1 MPGSWNPIHE
11 NHAIDVMGALVTFS
25 QPIPNLLLNKALK
38 RSEDASFAAGLR
50 SRAGTAG
57 VSVVIGSEGVSTGAA
72 PPMYGRIF
80 NSLVE
85 GEEIAAGPS
94 RVAEQL
100 QVTPIQVI
108 YRTWSYVSWAWQI
121 ERMKLLMGP
130 AISTVQDSVSFAVQ
144 RLEYLDRFRFA
155 GDLSDTELTSLLR
168 VGSPLIAPHVFSRT
182 DLWHSHTGAFL
193 PSPDGVKR
201 LEQVHIDCIDE
212 PAIPAPDTPKT
223 RWINVMTARE
233 DRFPTDGVDEPDR
246 NGDSIFNRFDLLHS
260 ELKETFATVVTDDVA
275 RRIYL
280 REG

>member
-11 NHAIDVMGALVTFS
+11 NHAIDVMAALVTFS

-50 SRAGTAG
+50 SRHRTAG
-57 VSVVIGSEGVSTGAA
+57 IAVVIDSVGVSSGAA

-85 GEEIAAGPS
+85 GEETTAGPP
-94 RVAEQL
+94 RLAEQL
-100 QVTPIQVI
+100 QVTPTQII
-108 YRTWSYVSWAWQI
+108 YRTWSYVSWTWQI
-121 ERMKLLMGP
+121 ERMKTLMGP
-130 AISTVQDSVSFAVQ
+130 AISTVQDSVSFAMQ
-144 RLEYLDRFRFA
+144 RLEYLDRFRFE
-155 GDLSDTELTSLLR
+155 GDLSDIELTSLLR
-168 VGSPLIAPHVFSRT
+168 AGSPLIAPHVFSRT

-201 LEQVHIDCIDE
+201 LEQVFIDCIDE
-212 PAIPAPDTPKT
+212 PAISTPDTPKT

-233 DRFPTDGVDEPDR
+233 DRFPEDGVDEPER
-246 NGDSIFNRFDLLHS
+246 NCDFIFNRFDQLHS
-260 ELKETFATVVTDDVA
+260 ELKETFGSVVTDDVA

-280 REG
+280 RES